1 MQDYT
6 SGKIVKFDDRLG
18 GYLNFCSDREH
29 EHTLTQEN
37 AAEMLK
43 DFNAVLSKYFPW
55 MKDFVVF
62 QLQDQTIRLDVA
74 DRQFLGAGGVE

>member
-6 SGKIVKFDDRLG
+6 SGRIVKFDDRMG
-18 GYLNFCSDREH
+18 GYLDFCNERDH
-29 EHTLTQEN
+29 EHALTQEN
-37 AAEMLK
+37 ADEMLK

-62 QLQDQTIRLDVA
+62 QLQDKTIRLDVA
-74 DRQFLGAGGVE
+74 DRQFLSTGGVE